1 MTRAAMDGVKAW
13 ARQLGRPLSGT
24 PGPHNAITDLPG
36 HRLEINPDDRPPL
49 PRSLAE
55 ALVRLEGTAAART
68 WLGAELLAGY
78 LAYKRA
84 ELAALQSLQESEIC
98 RRYAEVY

>member
-1 MTRAAMDGVKAW
+1 
-13 ARQLGRPLSGT
+13 
-24 PGPHNAITDLPG
+24 
-36 HRLEINPDDRPPL
+36 LEINPDDRPPL

-78 LAYKRA
+78 LAYKRRT
-84 ELAALQSLQESEIC
+84 
-98 RRYAEVY
+98 RRAPEPAGKRDLSPLRRGLLTVAPPLP